1 MTLTLLSGATRR
13 KAFGSNALAVAA
25 SARRV
30 GPAQRKPMVKPAAAA
45 TVAFRKPRRPNAAGV
60 ESG

>member
-25 SARRV
+25 SALRV